1 MNWFRRLVLAA
12 SVALGGLA
20 GAFAPQP
27 ASAEDMYWSVRSLYP
42 HRVQVAF
49 YSEWRD
55 WEWPGAG
62 KAFDLNS
69 DETYSWNLTCN
80 PGEKICFGAWVTGD
94 VGKYWGMGY
103 NRGHACRQCC
113 WVCGDR
119 VPTQV
124 LRE

>member
-1 MNWFRRLVLAA
+1 MTTWLRRLVLAICVAA
-12 SVALGGLA
+12 SGALA
-20 GAFAPQP
+20 APAP
-27 ASAEDMYWSVRSLYP
+27 AAAEDMYWSVKSLYP
-42 HRVQVAF
+42 YRIQVAF

-62 KAFDLNS
+62 KAFDLND
-69 DETYSWNLTCN
+69 DEPRNFNLTCN

-94 VGKYWGMGY
+94 TAKFWGVGY
-103 NRGHACRQCC
+103 NRGHSCKQCC
-113 WVCGDR
+113 WICGDR